1 MKKTNVQK
9 NAWSHRLWYTDINYH
24 YKTKSSVRSQP
35 GILRC
40 ESGKSTKLS
49 LCPWIPVSLA
59 QSKPQEGLYWEIVEA
74 ELSCQSQ
81 KRFWMLREEG
91 AWLNRMPWGV
101 SKRMIDSVFVHH
113 RFLHIWDRCP
123 EREGSAVVN
132 SFPLKTVECWVRE
145 GHSAAKAKIWTFF
158 WAGESSL

>member
-1 MKKTNVQK
+1 
-9 NAWSHRLWYTDINYH
+9 
-24 YKTKSSVRSQP
+24 
-35 GILRC
+35 
-40 ESGKSTKLS
+40 
-49 LCPWIPVSLA
+49 
-59 QSKPQEGLYWEIVEA
+59 
-74 ELSCQSQ
+74 
-81 KRFWMLREEG
+81 
-91 AWLNRMPWGV
+91 MPWGV

-158 WAGESSL
+158 LGWGKQPLVEEGGTDRGRWLGSVKSSYSP